1 MYRCAVSRGRGAQW
15 NVVNNAAPERD
26 KRSYSDGGGESDI
39 TSLSW
44 NLFSD
49 ISVFLCSDCRQRVS
63 E

>member
-1 MYRCAVSRGRGAQW
+1 MS
-15 NVVNNAAPERD
+15 NVAPERD

>member
-1 MYRCAVSRGRGAQW
+1 MS
-15 NVVNNAAPERD
+15 NAAPERD